1 MPAIDCRC
9 PDMTR
14 LMDLLRISLRHVCR
28 QKRRYIGVIVA
39 ITLGTAGLIVV
50 VVMGRDVKKN
60 LNRDLDL
67 LGRVTIIKVYFEPYS
82 ATHDRGVRPRWFE
95 PETVRAVS
103 HESGVDLVSLGAV
116 KTGAAVSTWRDRT
129 QFFTLIAVDSVFW
142 ELNGFEPASGRFF
155 DAGDVA
161 ESRRLCVLG
170 VELARRIFGNSE
182 VVGRYLPIDNDLY
195 RVVGTLG
202 GEGVATRVDYAFVPL
217 STAVQRIQTVR
228 HPDLIYVRCR
238 GWDDVKPVAEA
249 LPRIIKARQPSEGL
263 RVEAN
268 WGQLTRVRRIAWW
281 VEIFIY
287 LSVGATLFLG
297 GFGIWNGMM
306 AAVQT
311 RTREIGLKK
320 AVGAED
326 RDILIQFLAEA
337 LCLSLGSALLG
348 CILGRAVIQLL
359 CLYLHNPV
367 PEELFLSH
375 AGVAL
380 FFAVLLGVGAGY
392 YPALRAGRMEVVS
405 ALRYD

>member
-1 MPAIDCRC
+1 
-9 PDMTR
+9 
-14 LMDLLRISLRHVCR
+14 
-28 QKRRYIGVIVA
+28 VIAA

-50 VVMGRDVKKN
+50 IIMGRDVKKN
-60 LNRDLDL
+60 LNQDLDL

-82 ATHDRGVRPRWFE
+82 ATHDRGVRPRWFV
-95 PETVRAVS
+95 PATVQAVK
-103 HESGVDLVSLGAV
+103 HQPGVDLVSLAAV

-142 ELNGFEPASGRFF
+142 ELNGFEPAAGRFF
-155 DAGDVA
+155 NASDVE

-170 VELARRIFGNSE
+170 AELARRIFGSSD
-182 VVGRYLPIDNDLY
+182 VIGRYVPIDTDLY
-195 RVVGTLG
+195 QVVGTLG

-217 STAVQRIQTVR
+217 TTAGQRIQTIR
-228 HPDLIYVRCR
+228 HPDVIYVRCR
-238 GWDDVKPVAEA
+238 GWDDVKPVAQA
-249 LPRIIKARQPSEGL
+249 LPEIIRARQPSEGL

-268 WGQLTRVRRIAWW
+268 WEQLTRVRRIAWW

-287 LSVGATLFLG
+287 LSIVATLFLG

-326 RDILIQFLAEA
+326 RDILVQFLAEA
-337 LCLSLGSALLG
+337 LCLSLGSALFG
-348 CILGRAVIQLL
+348 CVLGRAVIQVL
-359 CLYLHNPV
+359 CLYLDNPV
-367 PEELFLSH
+367 PEETFLYH
-375 AGVAL
+375 AGLAL
-380 FFAVLLGVGAGY
+380 FFAVVLGVGAGY
-392 YPALRAGRMEVVS
+392 YPALRASRMEVVS